1 MESNFSGDHLLSR
14 TALVWCSVACVWKH
28 FMKCCF
34 LGNEGEGGGGK
45 KRLWQLI
52 CRFFRAFCGGRFKT
66 WFVEWRFLRFFPF
79 FPCLLAWWVISF
91 MLLVS
96 SACSV
101 GEPCRLWTIWVQW
114 LNVGGGPYPSVA
126 FLFFS
131 GERQSTLKSPQT
143 GTTGTILPESI
154 LMRKMSLFG
163 LFTGCRQRVINRN
176 KAEPQTALPW
186 QSPIPSSMATSQKL
200 HQRVLSQLTFYFLHT
215 VALPM
220 STWSGRDD

>member
-1 MESNFSGDHLLSR
+1 MRGRGKGGRKGFDNLFVGFSEPFVGGVLKLGLLSD
-14 TALVWCSVACVWKH
+14 V
-28 FMKCCF
+28 
-34 LGNEGEGGGGK
+34 
-45 KRLWQLI
+45 
-52 CRFFRAFCGGRFKT
+52 FFGFSI
-66 WFVEWRFLRFFPF
+66 LS
-79 FPCLLAWWVISF
+79 L
-91 MLLVS
+91 
-96 SACSV
+96 SV
-101 GEPCRLWTIWVQW
+101 GLVGNLVHAPCVLCMLGRWAMSAVDYLGTMAECWRWPI
-114 LNVGGGPYPSVA
+114 SICCIS
-126 FLFFS
+126 FFS

-176 KAEPQTALPW
+176 KAEPQTALSW

-220 STWSGRDD
+220 ITWSGRDG